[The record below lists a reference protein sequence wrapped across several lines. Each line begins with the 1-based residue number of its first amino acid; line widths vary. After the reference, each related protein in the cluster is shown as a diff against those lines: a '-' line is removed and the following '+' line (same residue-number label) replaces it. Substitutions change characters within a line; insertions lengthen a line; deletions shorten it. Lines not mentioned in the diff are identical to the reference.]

1 MRSTWP
7 WNWQLVFFIA
17 VLFSMVSE
25 SYAQPSDVR
34 VYADEPTNG
43 LRMPSFGLAGEVD
56 ATATVLN
63 PAALHFL
70 AGPTFGLV
78 ADSADSDEVTSTGQG
93 LGLYLATKLGGNL
106 LPALGLGIGLEFLEP
121 SRTAVEPDP
130 GSPRRFT
137 LSQSMALGKNAA
149 LGLTYQRYWDE
160 NSRAIDGLNTFSA
173 GWAARFGARMSA
185 GFAIRDLNA
194 PTVADTPV
202 QRRYELEVVTRPLAT
217 DRLELGLGGRVGEVR
232 GDIDGWLR
240 WSVKIVRG
248 LYFRGQASAVELNQL
263 TLSPAGGTGSRSQ
276 AEYRL
281 SAGLEVSFGGLGII
295 GLASGAIDPD
305 DDASFRGGTLALR
318 VSPVEIPSLI
328 GEDKRIE
335 RIELKEAMDDRKLTA
350 VAAQMRNFERD
361 PDVVGVVVQIDD
373 LGAGWA
379 TLQELRGR
387 ILSLRMA
394 GKKVFAYLVAGTTG
408 HYYLA
413 SAADKVFVDPAG
425 GLRLVGYAAT
435 SLYFKKLFDM
445 LGVKAQF
452 VKIAE
457 YKSAPEQ
464 WTLEG
469 PSEPAW
475 RQRNELLD
483 SIYAQFISGVSE
495 SRNVDQR
502 ELRGIVDHGPYTA
515 GDLANMTSLV
525 DVVAEPE
532 DLEKSITETLGGR
545 FAVASKPAT
554 RPDRWSYPKV
564 AIIYVTGDIV
574 GGKSRRLPVLGK
586 QLVGGDT
593 IAQSIAQ
600 ARVDPSVEAIV
611 LRIDSPGGSA
621 LASEVMSREVFKT
634 RGVKPII
641 CSFGDLAAS
650 GGYFAAA
657 GCDWIFAEPMT
668 ITGSIG
674 IFNGTFDIT
683 GLLSRIGVT
692 WTTFRRGD
700 NADLESM
707 FRTWTEA
714 DRAMLEEKIRYFY
727 GRFVNAVA
735 KGRNM
740 KSEDVDKIARGRVWT
755 GVQAKRI
762 GLVDE
767 LGGVIDA
774 IQLAKVRAGMNPN
787 TRVELVPL
795 PAVEQSFLEK
805 LGVSVPGLSARE
817 PAVVL
822 PIPGGERVLAALP
835 ASVWAEPEVPQARL
849 PFSLIWE

>member
-1 MRSTWP
+1 
-7 WNWQLVFFIA
+7 LVIFIA
-17 VLFSMVSE
+17 VLFSMASE
-25 SYAQPSDVR
+25 SIAQPANVD

-63 PAALHFL
+63 PGALHFL
-70 AGPTFGLV
+70 NGPTFGLV
-78 ADSADSDEVTSTGQG
+78 VDTADSDEVTSTGQG
-93 LGLYLATKLGGNL
+93 LGLYLATKMGGAL
-106 LPALGLGIGLEFLEP
+106 LPVMGLGIGLEFLEP

-137 LSQSMALGKNAA
+137 LSQSVAMGKNAA
-149 LGLTYQRYWDE
+149 FGLTYQRYWDE
-160 NSRAIDGLNTFSA
+160 NSQALDGLNTFSA
-173 GWAARFGARMSA
+173 GWAARFGGHLAA
-185 GFAIRDLNA
+185 GLAIRDLNS
-194 PTVADTPV
+194 PTVAGAPV
-202 QRRYELEVVTRPLAT
+202 QRRYELELVTRPLAT

-232 GDIDGWLR
+232 GDVDGWLR
-240 WSVKIVRG
+240 WSVRIVRG
-248 LYFRGQASAVELNQL
+248 LYFRGQASAVELNRL
-263 TLSPAGGTGSRSQ
+263 TVSPMGGTGSRSE
-276 AEYRL
+276 AEFRL
-281 SAGLEVSFGGLGII
+281 SAGLEISFGGLGLI
-295 GLASGAIDPD
+295 GLASGAINPD
-305 DDASFRGGTLALR
+305 DDTSFRGGTLALR
-318 VSPVEIPSLI
+318 VSPVEVPSLI

-350 VAAQMRNFERD
+350 LVAQMRNLARD
-361 PDVVGVVVQIDD
+361 PDVVGVIVQIDD

-495 SRNVDQR
+495 SRNIDQR
-502 ELRGIVDHGPYTA
+502 ELRAIVDRGPYTA
-515 GDLANMTSLV
+515 GELAKMTSLV

-532 DLEKSITETLGGR
+532 DLEKSITEALGGR
-545 FAVASKPAT
+545 FAVASKPTT
-554 RPDRWSYPKV
+554 RPERWSYPKV
-564 AIIYVTGDIV
+564 AVIYITGDIV

-593 IAQSIAQ
+593 IAQSIAA
-600 ARVDPSVEAIV
+600 ARADPSVAAIV

-641 CSFGDLAAS
+641 CSMGDLAAS

-683 GLLSRIGVT
+683 GLLSRVGIT

-707 FRTWTEA
+707 FRTWTES
-714 DRAMLEEKIRYFY
+714 DRALLEEKIRYFY
-727 GRFVNAVA
+727 GRFVDAVA

-740 KSEDVDKIARGRVWT
+740 KSEDVDKLARGRVWT
-755 GVQAKRI
+755 GAQAKRV

-774 IQLAKVRAGMNPN
+774 IQLAKVRAGMDPN

-805 LGVSVPGLSARE
+805 LGIGVPGLSAHE
-817 PAVVL
+817 PTVVL
-822 PIPGGERVLAALP
+822 PIPGGERVLNALP
-835 ASVWAEPEVPQARL
+835 ASVWAEPEAPQARL